1 MGMSRWSCMALGV
14 LMAPGDRVPPGSQ
27 GNTPARSPLPRP
39 LPPSLTPRG
48 IEAVCL
54 RLRAKET
61 LTGWQVSYLKL
72 YLADD
77 FCSF

>member
-1 MGMSRWSCMALGV
+1 MGRSRWSCMALGV
-14 LMAPGDRVPPGSQ
+14 LMAPDRAHPGLQ
-27 GNTPARSPLPRP
+27 GNTPAHSPLPRL
-39 LPPSLTPRG
+39 LPPPQTPPG